1 VSDLLFLAHRVPFP
15 PDRGDKI
22 RSFHVLRYLG
32 ARMRVHLVAFADD
45 AADLDPPAAFTDM
58 LASCMILPR
67 GKSQMR
73 AGLEALATR
82 KPVSLTAFA
91 APAMQAAVD
100 RILPRVDGI
109 YCFSGQMAQYLPDDG
124 PGVVMDFVDM
134 DSAKF
139 AGFADDS
146 RGPMRWMMRREA
158 RLLGAFEREI
168 AARVAAS
175 LFVSEAEAALF
186 RTGGATGRILAV
198 ENGIDSATFD
208 PAGQVGQAEQTPT
221 HTYHPG
227 EGRGPVGKAA
237 VTTDSPSSSTSPNR
251 TPASAREVKGGT
263 PDPAAQAGQAATPSH
278 HPGEGRGPVGKAAVT
293 PDSPSSS
300 TSPNWTPASAGEVK
314 GGAGGAPDPAAQT
327 EQAATPPHHPGEGR
341 GPVGKAAVTPDSP
354 SPSTS
359 PNSTPASAGEV
370 KGGAT
375 DPAAHAGQAATPS
388 HHPGEGRGPVGKAAV
403 TTDSPSSSTSP
414 NWTPASAGAVKSKA
428 VLSEAHADPLIVFT
442 GQMDYRPNIEAVT
455 WFARD
460 ILPRIRTQHPTARF
474 AIVGRAPTPAVQ
486 ALAGDAV
493 IVTGAVDD
501 VRGWLAV
508 ADVCVAPLKLAR
520 GIQNKVLEAMA
531 MARPVVASAAAAE
544 GIDHAGTIRVAAD
557 ASEFAAQLLALLEA
571 PADAADLG
579 RAARAQVLRRYGWD
593 ARLAPLD
600 ALFGVE
606 GSGRTPS

>member
-1 VSDLLFLAHRVPFP
+1 MSDLLFLAHRVPFP

-58 LASCMILPR
+58 LASCTILPR
-67 GKSQMR
+67 GKSQAR
-73 AGLEALATR
+73 AGLEALATG

-91 APAMQAAVD
+91 SPAMQAAVD
-100 RILPRVDGI
+100 RVLPRVDGI

-124 PGVVMDFVDM
+124 PPVVMDFVDM

-168 AARVAAS
+168 AARVSAS

-186 RTGGATGRILAV
+186 RTGATTGRILAV

-208 PAGQVGQAEQTPT
+208 PAAQVEKAKEAGQATAPS
-221 HTYHPG
+221 YHPG
-227 EGRGPVGKAA
+227 EGRGPVGK
-237 VTTDSPSSSTSPNR
+237 V
-251 TPASAREVKGGT
+251 
-263 PDPAAQAGQAATPSH
+263 
-278 HPGEGRGPVGKAAVT
+278 AVT
-293 PDSPSSS
+293 PDSPSPS

-314 GGAGGAPDPAAQT
+314 SGLVIG
-327 EQAATPPHHPGEGR
+327 
-341 GPVGKAAVTPDSP
+341 S
-354 SPSTS
+354 
-359 PNSTPASAGEV
+359 
-370 KGGAT
+370 
-375 DPAAHAGQAATPS
+375 
-388 HHPGEGRGPVGKAAV
+388 
-403 TTDSPSSSTSP
+403 
-414 NWTPASAGAVKSKA
+414 
-428 VLSEAHADPLIVFT
+428 AHADPLIVFT
-442 GQMDYRPNIEAVT
+442 GQMDYRPNIDAVT
-455 WFARD
+455 WFACD
-460 ILPRIRTQHPTARF
+460 ILPRIRTRHPTARF

-501 VRGWLAV
+501 VRGWLAA

-557 ASEFAAQLLALLEA
+557 ASEFAAQVLALLEA

-600 ALFGVE
+600 ALFGVD
-606 GSGRTPS
+606 GSRSPS

>member
-1 VSDLLFLAHRVPFP
+1 MSDLLFLAHRVPFP

-45 AADLDPPAAFTDM
+45 AADLDPPVAFTDM
-58 LASCMILPR
+58 LASCTILPR

-91 APAMQAAVD
+91 SPAMQAAVD
-100 RILPRVDGI
+100 GILPRVDGI
-109 YCFSGQMAQYLPDDG
+109 YCFSGQMAQYLPDG
-124 PGVVMDFVDM
+124 GARVVMDFVDM

-139 AGFADDS
+139 AGFAEDS

-168 AARVAAS
+168 AARVSAS

-208 PAGQVGQAEQTPT
+208 PAGQA
-221 HTYHPG
+221 
-227 EGRGPVGKAA
+227 GKAGKA
-237 VTTDSPSSSTSPNR
+237 
-251 TPASAREVKGGT
+251 E
-263 PDPAAQAGQAATPSH
+263 QAATPSH

-293 PDSPSSS
+293 PDSPSPS
-300 TSPNWTPASAGEVK
+300 TSPNWTPASTGEVK
-314 GGAGGAPDPAAQT
+314 GRAGG
-327 EQAATPPHHPGEGR
+327 
-341 GPVGKAAVTPDSP
+341 
-354 SPSTS
+354 
-359 PNSTPASAGEV
+359 PAS
-370 KGGAT
+370 
-375 DPAAHAGQAATPS
+375 HAGQAPTPS

-403 TTDSPSSSTSP
+403 TADSPSPSTSP
-414 NWTPASAGAVKSKA
+414 NWTPASAGEVKSGL
-428 VLSEAHADPLIVFT
+428 VIGSAHADPLIVFT
-442 GQMDYRPNIEAVT
+442 GQMDYRPNIDAVT

-460 ILPRIRTQHPTARF
+460 ILPTILTRHSTARF

-486 ALAGDAV
+486 ALAGEAV

-501 VRGWLAV
+501 VRGWLA
-508 ADVCVAPLKLAR
+508 AAHVCVAPLKLAR

-544 GIDHAGTIRVAAD
+544 GIDHAGTIRVAAN
-557 ASEFAAQLLALLEA
+557 ASEFAAQVLALLDA

-600 ALFGVE
+600 ALFGVD
-606 GSGRTPS
+606 GSRSPS